1 MIKRQERHEHSSLLS
16 RTRVTKKK
24 RLIILITGLLVP
36 GPKVASLVGVAELL
50 TNQPVL
56 TVIEHYFSSSL
67 MKEPI
72 NINI

>member
-1 MIKRQERHEHSSLLS
+1 MSGARLA
-16 RTRVTKKK
+16 KKK

-56 TVIEHYFSSSL
+56 TVIKHYFSSSL
-67 MKEPI
+67 MKEP
-72 NINI
+72 NRS